1 MIEMSEN
8 TDSVLKTKVWIT
20 EPETVL
26 EFGPKM
32 KKNKSINSLN
42 LLMSIQILFL
52 LLQEM
57 MDQQVNSQN
66 LCQLVNYLLKF
77 LMFSED
83 QTGDSMNS

>member
-8 TDSVLKTKVWIT
+8 TDFVLKTKVWIT
-20 EPETVL
+20 EPEIVL
-26 EFGPKM
+26 EYGPKM

>member
-20 EPETVL
+20 EPEIVL

>member
-8 TDSVLKTKVWIT
+8 MDSVLKTKVWIT
-20 EPETVL
+20 EPEIVL

>member
-8 TDSVLKTKVWIT
+8 MDTVLKTKVWIT
-20 EPETVL
+20 EQETVL